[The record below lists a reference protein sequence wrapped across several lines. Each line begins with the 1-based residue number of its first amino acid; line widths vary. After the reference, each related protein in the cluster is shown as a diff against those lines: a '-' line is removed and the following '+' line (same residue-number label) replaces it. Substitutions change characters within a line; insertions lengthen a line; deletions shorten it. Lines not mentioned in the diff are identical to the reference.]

1 MSSTGDARAEGP
13 IVGIDLGTTNSLVA
27 VAGWPGRLDL
37 PRVIEGP
44 GGEGALLPSVVRYD
58 ERGAVVE
65 VGAGAKARAAAYP
78 MLTVASAKRL
88 MGRSARDAQ
97 GDAGY
102 VSYSIVAGERET
114 ARIELGSK
122 GSGVVV
128 SPQQV
133 GAEVL
138 KELKRWAEAELKV
151 KVERAV
157 ITVPAYFDD
166 AQRQATRDAA
176 RLAGLNAVRI
186 VAEPTAAALAYGLGL
201 RRAGT
206 SEGLRERVVV
216 VYDLGGG
223 TFDVSVLRITPG
235 VGGGWGGGGGG
246 DAEDEG
252 SEAFEVLSTAGDTHL
267 GGDDFDHALMGLI
280 VEKLV
285 AAGGLVLD
293 ERGPSAELK
302 RALLHEAERVKIAL
316 SDSERA
322 AAAVEVGGK
331 VARVEVTRGE
341 FEGLIEGAVQR
352 TLRLCERALR
362 DAARHGVGSAEGLKP
377 EAVVMVGGSTRV
389 PRVRM
394 AVEGFFGMGAYY
406 GVDPDKVVALGAAV
420 QGSLLSGARRDAMLL
435 DVIPLSLG
443 IETAGGAT
451 AKIIVRN
458 TPIPA
463 AASEMFSTQVDN
475 QTAVKLNIVQGEREM
490 AGDCR
495 SLGVYHLRGIPAM
508 PAGIPQVKV
517 EFRVDANG
525 VLSVSAVERRSGKRL
540 QVQVAA
546 NHGLSRDEVERLE
559 AESFVHAREDMTRH
573 RVADLVANAKLDVHW
588 IGKQLSKHG
597 AKLEGGKK
605 AEIEAALGTL
615 RGMIELAGEAEGWRR
630 VNADDMHRAK
640 EALDRASM
648 ALHEVSIAE
657 SLREGR

>member
-1 MSSTGDARAEGP
+1 MSSTGEARAEGP

-44 GGEGALLPSVVRYD
+44 GEEGALLPSVVRYD

-78 MLTVASAKRL
+78 TLTVASAKRL

-114 ARIELGSK
+114 ARIELGAK

-166 AQRQATRDAA
+166 AQRQATRDVA

-201 RRAGT
+201 RRAGAGAA
-206 SEGLRERVVV
+206 EGSRERVVV

-235 VGGGWGGGGGG
+235 VGGVGGGGE
-246 DAEDEG
+246 EDEG

-280 VEKLV
+280 VEKLS
-285 AAGGLVLD
+285 AAGALVLD

-316 SDSERA
+316 SDAERA
-322 AAAVEVGGK
+322 EAAVEVVGR

-362 DAARHGVGSAEGLKP
+362 DAARHGVGSIEGLKP

-389 PRVRM
+389 PRVRA

-443 IETAGGAT
+443 IETAGGAS

-475 QTAVKLNIVQGEREM
+475 QTSVKLNILQGEREM

-525 VLSVSAVERRSGKRL
+525 VLSVAAVERRSGKRL

-573 RVADLVANAKLDVHW
+573 RIADLVANAKLDVHW

-597 AKLEGGKK
+597 AKLEEGKK

-615 RGMIELAGEAEGWRR
+615 RGLIELAGEAEGWRR
-630 VNADDMHRAK
+630 VNPDEMHRAK
-640 EALDRASM
+640 ESLDRASM

-657 SLREGR
+657 SLRGNG

>member
-1 MSSTGDARAEGP
+1 MSSTAETRAGGP

-44 GGEGALLPSVVRYD
+44 GGVGGLLPSVVRYGA
-58 ERGAVVE
+58 RGAVVE
-65 VGAGAKARAAAYP
+65 VGAGAKARAAEFP
-78 MLTVASAKRL
+78 RLTVGSAKRL

-102 VSYSIVAGERET
+102 VSYSILAGEGDT
-114 ARIELGSK
+114 ARIELGEK

-138 KELKRWAEAELKV
+138 KELKRWAEAELQV

-201 RRAGT
+201 RRAGGGGA
-206 SEGLRERVVV
+206 SSDAEESRERVVV

-235 VGGGWGGGGGG
+235 VGGGGEGG
-246 DAEDEG
+246 EDEG
-252 SEAFEVLSTAGDTHL
+252 SEAFEVLATAGDTHL

-280 VEKLV
+280 VQKAV

-316 SDSERA
+316 SDAERV
-322 AAAVEVGGK
+322 AAVVGG
-331 VARVEVTRGE
+331 ARVEVTRGE
-341 FEGLIEGAVQR
+341 FEGLIEPWVER

-362 DAARHGVGSAEGLKP
+362 DASRHGVVAVEGMKP

-389 PRVRM
+389 PRVRA
-394 AVEGFFGMGAYY
+394 AVEGYFGMGAYY

-420 QGSLLSGARRDAMLL
+420 QASLLSGVRRDAMLL

-463 AASEMFSTQVDN
+463 MASEMFSTQVDN

-546 NHGLSRDEVERLE
+546 NHGLSREEVERLE
-559 AESFVHAREDMTRH
+559 AESFEHAREDMTRH

-588 IGKQLSKHG
+588 IGKQLAKHG
-597 AKLEGGKK
+597 GKLEEGKR
-605 AEIEAALGTL
+605 AEIEAALTTL
-615 RGMIELAGEAEGWRR
+615 RGMIELAGQAEGWKR
-630 VNADDMHRAK
+630 VNADEMHRAK
-640 EALDRASM
+640 EGLDRASM

-657 SLREGR
+657 SLRGNQ